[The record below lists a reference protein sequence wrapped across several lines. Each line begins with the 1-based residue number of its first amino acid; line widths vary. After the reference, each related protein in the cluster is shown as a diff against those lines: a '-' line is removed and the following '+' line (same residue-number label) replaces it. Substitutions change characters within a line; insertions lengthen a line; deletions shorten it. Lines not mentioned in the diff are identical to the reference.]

1 MFVLDDIFLAP
12 IKALIWLGEK
22 VNEVAEEEVSGEGR
36 IKERLMELQLR
47 FELDEISEEEY
58 EQKEEELL
66 MQLDAIKNTKLE
78 GV

>member
-1 MFVLDDIFLAP
+1 MFLLDDILLAP
-12 IKALIWLGEK
+12 IKGLIWLGEK
-22 VNEVAEEEVSGEGR
+22 VNEVVEEEVSGEGR

-66 MQLDAIKNTKLE
+66 KQLDAIKKTK
-78 GV
+78 